1 MLLSRGNVPS
11 AIYLKALFPH
21 SVILVLSFLDV
32 LYGIHEK
39 KKREKKMLT
48 TTFVVKLYICICID
62 IDIFKEENNSSNFL
76 PKNIHT
82 FCPKDTWKME
92 TWKQKKNLSQFFN
105 FAFFRHS
112 NFIFQL
118 NFSPMENGYLRM
130 QNLPRRNWKKAE
142 HTIIYF
148 PPPPDSLVCIYG
160 GGPLCLKSSQPSLL
174 RSPRWIWWKT
184 QGIRVE

>member
-1 MLLSRGNVPS
+1 MPS

-21 SVILVLSFLDV
+21 CVILVLSFLDV

-48 TTFVVKLYICICID
+48 TTFVVKLYIYVYVSIL
-62 IDIFKEENNSSNFL
+62 IFLKKKTIRAIFSLKIFIHFV
-76 PKNIHT
+76 PKIRER
-82 FCPKDTWKME
+82 WKCE
-92 TWKQKKNLSQFFN
+92 KKKKNLSQFFN

-112 NFIFQL
+112 DFIFQL
-118 NFSPMENGYLRM
+118 NFFPMENGYLRM
-130 QNLPRRNWKKAE
+130 QNLSRRNWKKAE

-174 RSPRWIWWKT
+174 RSPR
-184 QGIRVE
+184 